1 MWSSVLNLS
10 PRALCRLL
18 VALGLLL
25 GSPAWADA
33 PWLAPAMAR
42 ARRNPLPAAAASAG
56 AALFASHCAACHGPA
71 GRGDGLAAAALN
83 PPPRDLTRAAVQRQT
98 DGELQWKIEQG
109 RGAMPAWSWLSLRER
124 WSLVWAIR
132 SLARSGPEAA
142 PPAGEP
148 SAAR

>member
-1 MWSSVLNLS
+1 MWSNALNPSL
-10 PRALCRLL
+10 RALCRL
-18 VALGLLL
+18 VAALGLLL
-25 GSPAWADA
+25 GSQAWADA
-33 PWLAPAMAR
+33 PWLAPAAAR
-42 ARRNPLPAAAASAG
+42 VRRNPLPAAAASAG

-83 PPPRDLTRAAVQRQT
+83 PPPRDLTRPAVQRQT

-132 SLARSGPEAA
+132 SLSRGVPEAA
-142 PPAGEP
+142 PSARDP